1 MDAMRQKIFLLIF
14 SLTLTLCAQ
23 DNGYQIGGY
32 VKYLFSN
39 TDIPTFGR
47 VNDHILHSRLNGR
60 YFLSDEITVAA
71 EVRNRIFAG
80 GSVERVPNYIS
91 SIRSDHDLG
100 NADVI
105 WWTSP
110 STAAHS
116 EIDRLWVDGSFGDV
130 TVSAGRQ
137 RIAWGTALVWNPIDL
152 FNPLSILDFD
162 YEERPGADA
171 IRAQYFMNE
180 VSKFEIAFKPGGTVS
195 RRVIAGKVLV
205 NSWEYDLHLIGGMT
219 GVEPFWG
226 FAWAGD
232 IAGAGF
238 RGEMISRK
246 IGSETANFFPSLR
259 DAWTTTAVLSIDY
272 TFTNNTYLHTEAL
285 FNNRGT
291 AKNSA
296 DFVPLSRALGLFTP
310 ARWSLFQEISFD
322 LHPLVRL
329 SGFIIYNPN
338 DRSSATV
345 PSATWSVVE
354 NFDLSIFGIIFSGR
368 PTTEY
373 GGYGETF
380 LVRGKYSF

>member
-1 MDAMRQKIFLLIF
+1 MKQKIFFLFF
-14 SLTLTLCAQ
+14 SLTLALCAQ
-23 DNGYQIGGY
+23 DNGYQVGGY
-32 VKYLFSN
+32 VKYLFS
-39 TDIPTFGR
+39 TADSPTLGR
-47 VNDHILHSRLNGR
+47 VNDHIFHSRLNGR
-60 YFLSDEITVAA
+60 YFLSDEITAAA

-80 GSVERVPNYIS
+80 GSVEQVPNYIS

-105 WWTSP
+105 WWTAP

-116 EIDRLWVDGSFGDV
+116 EIDRLWIDGTFGDV

-137 RIAWGTALVWNPIDL
+137 RIAWGTALVWNPTDL

-162 YEERPGADA
+162 YEERPGVDA
-171 IRAQYFMNE
+171 IRAQYFMSE
-180 VSKFEIAFKPGGTVS
+180 VSKMEIAIKPGRTGS
-195 RRVIAGKVLV
+195 RRVIAGKVLI
-205 NSWEYDLHLIGGMT
+205 NSWAYDIHLIGGT
-219 GVEPFWG
+219 NGEEPFVG

-246 IGSETANFFPSLR
+246 IGSETAVLFPSLR
-259 DAWTTTAVLSIDY
+259 DAWTTTAVLSFDY

-291 AKNSA
+291 TKNAAVS
-296 DFVPLSRALGLFTP
+296 VPLARALGLFTP

-322 LHPLVRL
+322 VHPLVRV
-329 SGFIIYNPN
+329 SGFIIFNPN
-338 DRSSATV
+338 DRSSASV

-354 NFDLSIFGIIFSGR
+354 NFDLSIFGIIFSGN
-368 PTTEY
+368 PMTEY

-380 LVRGKYSF
+380 LIRGKYSF

>member
-1 MDAMRQKIFLLIF
+1 MKLKYFIVFF
-14 SLTLTLCAQ
+14 PLTMLFAQ

-32 VKYLFSN
+32 VKYLFSTAEILTN
-39 TDIPTFGR
+39 GR

-60 YFLSDEITVAA
+60 YFLSDEITAAA

-80 GSVERVPNYIS
+80 GSVERVPNFIS

-105 WWTSP
+105 WWTST

-116 EIDRLWVDGSFGDV
+116 EIDRLWIDGVFGNI

-137 RIAWGTALVWNPIDL
+137 RIAWGTALVWNPTDL

-162 YEERPGADA
+162 YEERPGVDA
-171 IRAQYFMNE
+171 IRTQYFLNE
-180 VSKFEIAFKPGGTVS
+180 VSKIEIAVKPGKTS
-195 RRVIAGKVLV
+195 ARQVIAGKVLV
-205 NSWEYDLHLIGGMT
+205 NNWEYDIHLIGGVS
-219 GVEPFWG
+219 GENPFMG
-226 FAWAGD
+226 FAWAGG

-238 RGEMISRK
+238 RGEMMSRK
-246 IGSETANFFPSLR
+246 VGSETAVLFPSLR
-259 DAWTTTAVLSIDY
+259 NAWTTTAVLSIDY

-291 AKNSA
+291 TKNTAASIS
-296 DFVPLSRALGLFTP
+296 LSRALGLFTP
-310 ARWSLFQEISFD
+310 ARWSLVQEISFD
-322 LHPLVRL
+322 VHPLVRV
-329 SGFIIYNPN
+329 SGFIIFNPN
-338 DRSSATV
+338 DRSSASV

>member
-1 MDAMRQKIFLLIF
+1 MK
-14 SLTLTLCAQ
+14 LTYFIVFFPLTIALFAQ
-23 DNGYQIGGY
+23 DGDYQIGGY

-39 TDIPTFGR
+39 SDIPAIGR
-47 VNDHILHSRLNGR
+47 VNDHIMHSRLNGR
-60 YFLSDEITVAA
+60 YFLSDKITVAA
-71 EVRNRIFAG
+71 ELRNRIFAG
-80 GSVERVPNYIS
+80 GSVERVPNFIS

-105 WWTSP
+105 WWSTT

-116 EIDRLWVDGSFGDV
+116 EIDRLWVDGTFGDV

-137 RIAWGTALVWNPIDL
+137 RIAWGTALVWNPTDL

-162 YEERPGADA
+162 YEERPGVDA
-171 IRAQYFMNE
+171 LRAQYFMSE
-180 VSKFEIAFKPGGTVS
+180 VSKVEIAVKPGRTGS

-205 NSWEYDLHLIGGMT
+205 NSWEYDIHLIGGMT
-219 GVEPFWG
+219 GEDPFLG

-246 IGSETANFFPSLR
+246 ITGETGTLFPSLH
-259 DAWTTTAVLSIDY
+259 DAWTTTAIISFDY

-285 FNNRGT
+285 FNNRGITGNT
-291 AKNSA
+291 ALS
-296 DFVPLSRALGLFTP
+296 VPLSRALGLFTP
-310 ARWSLFQEISFD
+310 ARWSLFQEVSFD
-322 LHPLVRL
+322 IHPLVRI
-329 SGFIIYNPN
+329 SGFIICNPN
-338 DRSSATV
+338 DRSYASV

-354 NFDLSIFGIIFSGR
+354 NFDISIFGIIFSGR
-368 PTTEY
+368 PMTEF